1 MQPQQRITPFL
12 TYHDCAEDAARFYV
26 SILPDAKILRT
37 VLNPGN
43 NAVLTVEFAMLG
55 MKFVALN
62 AGQNWKFTE
71 AFSLSVPCQSQSELD
86 NLWEKLTVDGG
97 REVACGWLQDKFGMF
112 WQIVPTQIDDW
123 LNSGEPVKLQRM
135 FEALWQMKKLDIAKL
150 QAAFDGTPAQ

>member
-12 TYHDCAEDAARFYV
+12 TYHDCAEEAAKFYV

-37 VLNPGN
+37 ALNPADD
-43 NAVLTVEFAMLG
+43 AVLTVEFEMLG

-71 AFSLSVPCQSQSELD
+71 AFSLAVPCQSQSELD
-86 NLWEKLTVDGG
+86 NLWEKLTADGG

-112 WQIVPTQIDDW
+112 WQIHPSQIDDW
-123 LNSGEPVKLQRM
+123 LNAGEPVKLQRM
-135 FEALWQMKKLDIAKL
+135 FEALRQMKKLDVAKL
-150 QAAFDGTPAQ
+150 QAAFDGDQVQ